1 MKVLVI
7 EIEKDA
13 LIKCLEKFE
22 LTDQITFLDGLAVP
36 DEDAKYKTAYKNIDK
51 PYYIEENF
59 IDLDKLVSIYDSISY
74 MKMRLDIHEFS
85 DFHELIFNMK
95 KQRDIGYPI
104 SDIEYV
110 YKIGLRHDLQI
121 EYHHVSEL
129 DGFTEDTDFYVITGQ
144 SDLGKMMLYQEND
157 CTDFVFSIEY
167 ERIKKFSKKKVT
179 DGTHWHPYTYI
190 MAIEDMIAFITNDNE
205 YFYKRGFSFINK
217 I

>member
-13 LIKCLEKFE
+13 LIKCLQKFE
-22 LTDQITFLDGLAVP
+22 LTNQITFLDELAVP
-36 DEDAKYKTAYKNIDK
+36 NDDAKYKTAYKNIDN

-59 IDLDKLVSIYDSISY
+59 IDLDKLISIYESISY
-74 MKMRLDIHEFS
+74 IKMRLDIHEFS
-85 DFHELIFNMK
+85 GFYELIFNIK
-95 KQRDIGYPI
+95 KQREIGYPI

-110 YKIGLRHDLQI
+110 YKIGLQHSLPI

-129 DGFTEDTDFYVITGQ
+129 DGFIEGTDFYVITGQ
-144 SDLGKMMLYQEND
+144 SNLGKMMLYQEND

-167 ERIKKFSKKKVT
+167 KRIKMFSKKKIA

-190 MAIEDMIAFITNDNE
+190 GAIEDMIAFITNDSE